1 MAQLKDLIVT
11 GPSRFIGPA
20 YGLIKAFS
28 ANGATVSIMIG
39 GESASTTISIDSSA
53 HYTPSSTWASKTL
66 GSTAAGN
73 FLKTISLDAKNH
85 VTGFTSGSEITI
97 TAGTVGTGVVTGLT
111 ASGTA
116 SHAIVGLK
124 TTAVMVN
131 SAITASGVNRSVSST
146 DSFRDVWF
154 SHATIP
160 TSLVY
165 DDNFQ
170 YNPAKNSLKVSA
182 ITMNGTNIIQVPN
195 KAGTFALTSDLTG
208 NTDTATTESGHY
220 TPSTTASTLG
230 SAGAGNFIKTIT
242 LDSKKHVLSITS
254 GTAITAQTQ
263 LSYSSGSSVSKTA
276 SSVMTGLTVSN
287 HAITYGKTNKIYS
300 ASTADSATIA
310 QSASTADSATIAQ
323 SINLTTAN
331 SSTYNVIPWE
341 DDWDSGVMHR
351 DDSFA
356 YSQGRKT
363 LKVSAITM
371 NGDNTIQVPNK
382 AGTFILDTDKVNS
395 AKTSDNTST
404 MQVYT
409 TAGSVRGVY
418 TVSIPNVTAL
428 TDGMCFKIKL
438 DHGYNGNWNSLKVNS
453 LDAAP
458 LWYAYG
464 TRMTSHYSTNA
475 EICVTYRTTATGT
488 ALIPTNSSSGLTSG
502 HSYTNG
508 FVIESNYVD
517 GNNTYDNRPY
527 YAYYRTD
534 ENGVNAYNLCGLD
547 VNERLTP
554 LVLSGGTGTTK
565 PVNTKGFR
573 PDKIYYAAIS
583 SRVAANTTISHAA
596 VYESVAATTAAYTFN
611 AAAPVYT
618 TIYLKGT
625 LNAGSGLF
633 YLSTGVTDFYRFV
646 PYTATTPINLNTY
659 FETGFYYIRVGR
671 TYSSAN
677 YFYLDMVNPM
687 FYYDGT
693 NLIEVKPLAA
703 KALSADTATQ
713 TTGKLHI
720 YKNNTLIATFDGSTT
735 VSAKTTDT
743 DTKVTSVGNHYT
755 ASTATKTGG
764 TTTATA
770 ASAIKGI
777 TYDAAG
783 HIVGITTGAV
793 LTSATDE
800 KVKTTASASKAY
812 LVGKANVADTNVGV
826 ASGSVYMSGGKL
838 YSNSSEVVNLADAQT
853 VAGVKTF
860 SNGYKLQTATSWT
873 GGWRGIPFSQY
884 NNQTVIQYVDSGF
897 TYDANKH
904 LLKVSA
910 ITMNGTNAVQVPN
923 KAGTI
928 ALVSDVES
936 NTEDLEFVFATAVND
951 LNARKQDKLINGES
965 IKTINGQS
973 ILGQGNIEIQ
983 GGGGS
988 GGGGGTGDD
997 TCVKATWQTGQSA
1010 NVLFQTRSLSGTS
1023 AEATI
1028 VPGIYAGTAGTLYY
1042 KSYEVVNLGS
1052 SQTFS
1057 ALKHFSAGMGLNF
1070 LNDPSDGFRNV
1081 PVGLVATTGTTVRYM
1096 QSAVTINPL
1105 KHLLNVSGL
1114 TMNRGTNIV
1123 LLPASKSGTIA
1134 LTSDIPTV
1142 SDTKVTDSASS
1153 AKAFILGHSTQGSN
1167 AAALT
1172 NANCYISGGTVYS
1185 NAKKVSNLVVC
1196 SLTQTQY
1203 DALSTYDPDTLF
1215 AISGTVQSVAMTTG
1229 TTAMASTVT
1238 LNTTAARTYHICSGT
1253 TTSITLAGTVQNPG
1267 YDHYILFKNTRTSGD
1282 ITIVPK
1288 SGWISTSTSFKVP
1301 PGGYLELSYVC
1312 AGTLLII
1319 TGSKAMTAV

>member
-11 GPSRFIGPA
+11 GPSRFIGPT

-85 VTGFTSGSEITI
+85 VTGFTSGSET
-97 TAGTVGTGVVTGLT
+97 TLTTCAST
-111 ASGTA
+111 ASNTAAAAVTAITVSGHKVGAALSNKVFSASTADSAKVATNLNHQLHIYQNGARIATYSGGTIISALTTDSHVSAVGNHYTATTATKTGGTTTATAA
-116 SHAIVGLK
+116 SAVKGITYDAAGHIVGI
-124 TTAVMVN
+124 TT
-131 SAITASGVNRSVSST
+131 GSV
-146 DSFRDVWF
+146 
-154 SHATIP
+154 
-160 TSLVY
+160 
-165 DDNFQ
+165 
-170 YNPAKNSLKVSA
+170 
-182 ITMNGTNIIQVPN
+182 
-195 KAGTFALTSDLTG
+195 LTSASDTATTYAGHYTPSNNSTATTSGARITG
-208 NTDTATTESGHY
+208 ITKDGKGHIISIATAATDNTDTATTESGHY

-263 LSYSSGSSVSKTA
+263 LSYSSGSSVSNAA

-310 QSASTADSATIAQ
+310 QSASTSD
-323 SINLTTAN
+323 
-331 SSTYNVIPWE
+331 
-341 DDWDSGVMHR
+341 
-351 DDSFA
+351 
-356 YSQGRKT
+356 
-363 LKVSAITM
+363 
-371 NGDNTIQVPNK
+371 
-382 AGTFILDTDKVNS
+382 S
-395 AKTSDNTST
+395 AKTSDNTSAI
-404 MQVYT
+404 QVYT

-534 ENGVNAYNLCGLD
+534 EKGVNAYNLCGLD
-547 VNERLTP
+547 INERLTP

-573 PDKIYYAAIS
+573 PDKIYYASIS
-583 SRVAANTTISHAA
+583 SRVAANTTISHTA
-596 VYESVAATTAAYTFN
+596 VYESVAVSTASYTFN

-646 PYTATTPINLNTY
+646 PYTAATPINLNDY

-671 TYSSAN
+671 TYSTAN

-693 NLIEVKPLAA
+693 NLIEVKPLAGR
-703 KALSADTATQ
+703 ALHAASATTA
-713 TTGKLHI
+713 GKLVI
-720 YKNNTLIATFDGSTT
+720 YENTSLIGTFDGSANVSALTHNPSVATT
-735 VSAKTTDT
+735 TAGTAGAAVTGLTTGGTNGHTITANKGAVNKLVIYSNGTALGTYDTTAIVSAKTTD
-743 DTKVTSVGNHYT
+743 
-755 ASTATKTGG
+755 
-764 TTTATA
+764 
-770 ASAIKGI
+770 
-777 TYDAAG
+777 
-783 HIVGITTGAV
+783 
-793 LTSATDE
+793 E
-800 KVKTTASASKAY
+800 KVKSATGTTKAY
-812 LVGKANVADTNVGV
+812 ILAHTGTAITNTAQTHANAYVTAGKV
-826 ASGSVYMSGGKL
+826 
-838 YSNSSEVVNLADAQT
+838 YSNNSETVNLADAQT

-860 SNGYKLQTATSWT
+860 TNGYKLQTATSWT

-897 TYDANKH
+897 TYDAKKH

-910 ITMNGTNAVQVPN
+910 ITMNGTNAIQVPN

-928 ALVSDVES
+928 ALTSDIDS

-951 LNARKQDKLINGES
+951 LNMRKQDKLVVGEN

-973 ILGQGNIEIQ
+973 ILGEGNIEIQ

-997 TCVKATWQTGQSA
+997 TCVKATWQTGQTA

-1042 KSYEVVNLGS
+1042 KSYEVANLGS

-1070 LNDPSDGFRNV
+1070 LNDPTDGFRNV

>member
-11 GPSRFIGPA
+11 GPSRFIGPT

-85 VTGFTSGSEITI
+85 VTGFTSGSETTLTTCASTATNTAAAAVTAITVSGHKVGAALSNKVFSASTADSAKVATNLNHQLHIYQNGTRIATYSGGTIVSALTTDSHVSAVGNHYTATTATKTGGTTTATAASAVKGI
-97 TAGTVGTGVVTGLT
+97 TYDAAG
-111 ASGTA
+111 
-116 SHAIVGLK
+116 HIVGI
-124 TTAVMVN
+124 TT
-131 SAITASGVNRSVSST
+131 GSV
-146 DSFRDVWF
+146 
-154 SHATIP
+154 
-160 TSLVY
+160 
-165 DDNFQ
+165 
-170 YNPAKNSLKVSA
+170 
-182 ITMNGTNIIQVPN
+182 
-195 KAGTFALTSDLTG
+195 LTSA
-208 NTDTATTESGHY
+208 TDTATTESGHY
-220 TPSTTASTLG
+220 TPATTASTLG

-263 LSYSSGSSVSKTA
+263 LSYSSGTSLVA
-276 SSVMTGLTVSN
+276 GPASVMTGLTVSN

-300 ASTADSATIA
+300 ASTAD
-310 QSASTADSATIAQ
+310 
-323 SINLTTAN
+323 
-331 SSTYNVIPWE
+331 
-341 DDWDSGVMHR
+341 
-351 DDSFA
+351 
-356 YSQGRKT
+356 
-363 LKVSAITM
+363 
-371 NGDNTIQVPNK
+371 NTV
-382 AGTFILDTDKVNS
+382 A
-395 AKTSDNTST
+395 
-404 MQVYT
+404 MQAYT
-409 TAGSVRGVY
+409 TEGSIRGVY

-438 DHGYNGNWNSLKVNS
+438 DHGYNGNWNSLKVNN

-475 EICVTYRTTATGT
+475 ELCVTYRTTASST
-488 ALIPTNSSSGLTSG
+488 ALVPTNSSSGLTSG

-534 ENGVNAYNLCGLD
+534 ENGVNAYNLCGID

-554 LVLSGGTGTTK
+554 LVLSGGTGTAK

-573 PDKIYYAAIS
+573 PDKIYHAGIS
-583 SRVAANTTISHAA
+583 SRVAANTTISHAS
-596 VYESVAATTAAYTFN
+596 VYESVATSTAAYTFN
-611 AAAPVYT
+611 ATAPVYT

-625 LNAGSGLF
+625 LNTGSGLF

-659 FETGFYYIRVGR
+659 FESGFYYIRVGR
-671 TYSSAN
+671 TYSTAN

-687 FYYDGT
+687 FYYDGA
-693 NLIEVKPLAA
+693 NLVEVKPLAGR
-703 KALSADTATQ
+703 ALHATSATTA
-713 TTGKLHI
+713 GKLVI
-720 YKNNTLIATFDGSTT
+720 YENTSLIGTFDGSANVSAITHNPSVTT
-735 VSAKTTDT
+735 TTAGTAGAAVTGLTTGGTNGHAITANKGAVNKLVIYSNGTALGTYDTTAIVSAKTTD
-743 DTKVTSVGNHYT
+743 
-755 ASTATKTGG
+755 
-764 TTTATA
+764 
-770 ASAIKGI
+770 
-777 TYDAAG
+777 
-783 HIVGITTGAV
+783 
-793 LTSATDE
+793 E
-800 KVKTTASASKAY
+800 KVKSATGTTKAY
-812 LVGKANVADTNVGV
+812 ILAHTGTAITNTAQTHANAYVTAGKV
-826 ASGSVYMSGGKL
+826 
-838 YSNSSEVVNLADAQT
+838 YSNNSETVNLADAQT

-860 SNGYKLQTATSWT
+860 SNGYKLQTATAWT

-884 NNQTVIQYVDSGF
+884 NNQTVIQYVDSDF
-897 TYDANKH
+897 AYDANKH

-928 ALVSDVES
+928 ALTSDIES

-951 LNARKQDKLINGES
+951 LNMNKQDKLIVGEN

-997 TCVKATWQTGQSA
+997 TKVRATWQNAEAA
-1010 NVLFQTRSLSGTS
+1010 NLLAQVRSLSGTA
-1023 AEATI
+1023 AEAVI
-1028 VPGIYAGTAGTLYY
+1028 VPGAYFGTAGTLYY
-1042 KSYEVVNLGS
+1042 KSSEVVNLGS
-1052 SQTFS
+1052 TQTFT
-1057 ALKHFSAGMGLNF
+1057 ALKHFSAGVSLPSLG
-1070 LNDPSDGFRNV
+1070 DPSDGFRNV
-1081 PVGLVATTGTTVRYM
+1081 PVGVVSTTGATVRYI
-1096 QSAVTINPL
+1096 QSAVTINPF
-1105 KHLLNVSGL
+1105 KHLIDVSGL

-1142 SDTKVTDSASS
+1142 SDTKVTNSASS
-1153 AKAFILGHSTQGSN
+1153 AKAFILGQATQGSN
-1167 AAALT
+1167 GAALS
-1172 NANCYISGGTVYS
+1172 NASCYISGGYVYS
-1185 NAKKVSNLVVC
+1185 NAKKASNLVVC

-1203 DALSTYDPDTLF
+1203 DSLSSYDPDMLY
-1215 AISGTVQSVAMTTG
+1215 AISGSVQSMAMTTG
-1229 TTAMASTVT
+1229 VTTMAATVT
-1238 LNTTAARTYHICSGT
+1238 LNTSAARTYHICSGT
-1253 TTSITLAGTVQNPG
+1253 TTSITLAGTIQNPG
-1267 YDHYILFKNTRTSGD
+1267 YDHYILFKNTRSSGN

-1288 SGWISTSTSFKVP
+1288 SGWISTNPSFTVP
-1301 PGGYLELSYVC
+1301 PGGYVELSYIC
-1312 AGTLLII
+1312 AGGLLII
-1319 TGSKAMTAV
+1319 TGSKSMTAV